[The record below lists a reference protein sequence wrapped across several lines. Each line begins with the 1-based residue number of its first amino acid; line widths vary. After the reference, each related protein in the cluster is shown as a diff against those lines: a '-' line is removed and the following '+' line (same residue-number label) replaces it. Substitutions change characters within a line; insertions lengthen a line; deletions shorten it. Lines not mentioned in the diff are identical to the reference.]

1 MNNFRSVRNLRG
13 KSVVKIKDVARET
26 GLSISTISKYMNGI
40 KVRKENEER
49 IQAAINELGYQP
61 NEFARGL
68 RTAKTYTI
76 GVLVYRLQN
85 IFSGKIAGN
94 LESYLRKKGYSIV
107 VWSHEGKPDQAIEA
121 LRFMREIQVEG
132 LVVEPIPGQ
141 EDIYIY
147 KVFR

>member
-1 MNNFRSVRNLRG
+1 MNNFPVVRNLRG

-49 IQAAINELGYQP
+49 IKAAINELGYQP

-76 GVLVYRLQN
+76 GVLVYRSEHFFSRKN
-85 IFSGKIAGN
+85 RRKSGKLFA
-94 LESYLRKKGYSIV
+94 KKGLFNCS
-107 VWSHEGKPDQAIEA
+107 
-121 LRFMREIQVEG
+121 L
-132 LVVEPIPGQ
+132 EPCG
-141 EDIYIY
+141 
-147 KVFR
+147 

>member
-1 MNNFRSVRNLRG
+1 MRFWIIFRNFAIIIPKNTAGGQVNNFRSVRNLRG

-94 LESYLRKKGYSIV
+94 LESYLRKKR
-107 VWSHEGKPDQAIEA
+107 AIQ
-121 LRFMREIQVEG
+121 L
-132 LVVEPIPGQ
+132 
-141 EDIYIY
+141 
-147 KVFR
+147 